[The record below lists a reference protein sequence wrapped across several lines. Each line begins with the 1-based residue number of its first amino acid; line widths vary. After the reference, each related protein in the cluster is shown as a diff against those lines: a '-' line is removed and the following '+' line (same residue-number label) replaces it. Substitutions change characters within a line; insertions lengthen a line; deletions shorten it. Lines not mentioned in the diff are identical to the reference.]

1 MGVDTD
7 LEVVAVA
14 ILHIVS
20 LLVQTVEGEGDVSIR
35 AHEIFFMEVLLD
47 IVAVQPR
54 EQFSEGLLLRFGLES
69 CQVDC
74 DGLSLHFNFETV

>member
-54 EQFSEGLLLRFGLES
+54 EQFSKGLLLRFGLES
-69 CQVDC
+69 SQVDC